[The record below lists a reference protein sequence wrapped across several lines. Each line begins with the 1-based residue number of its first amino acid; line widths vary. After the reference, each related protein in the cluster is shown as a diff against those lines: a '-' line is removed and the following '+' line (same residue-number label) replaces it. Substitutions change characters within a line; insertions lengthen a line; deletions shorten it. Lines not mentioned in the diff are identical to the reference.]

1 MSVNISEFG
10 SLNDGRIIHK
20 YTIQNKNNVS
30 ASVITYGATLTE
42 IWAPDKNGVFKDI
55 LVGFDDIA
63 GFVERTDYQGV
74 IVGPYANRIGNA
86 SFSIDGTQYN
96 LVANEKET
104 TCLHSNGEFN
114 TAVWSAEIVDDSC
127 VAFSYISPDGLNGFP
142 GNMKVCVKY
151 SLNDENELKL
161 EYSAVSDK
169 KTVIN
174 LTNHAYFN
182 LGGYDSGTILNH
194 RITLN
199 ADKYTPVDN
208 FSIPTGE
215 IADVKNTPFDLRNA
229 NRIGELIDADCDQLN
244 YTGGYDHNFCING
257 YDGSVI
263 KAAVVTDPESG
274 RTLEVHTD
282 LPGVQFYAGNFL
294 KGVIGKS
301 GVPMVKRS
309 GFCLETQFYPDTPNH
324 KNFPQCTFDSGETF
338 NSITIFKISVNK

>member
-1 MSVNISEFG
+1 MSVKVSEFG
-10 SLNDGRIIHK
+10 LLNDGRIIHK
-20 YTIQNKNNVS
+20 YTLQNKNNVTV
-30 ASVITYGATLTE
+30 SVITYGATLTE
-42 IWAPDKNGVFKDI
+42 IWSPDKDGVFKDI
-55 LVGFDDIA
+55 LVGFDDIE

-86 SFSIDGTQYN
+86 TFTIDGTKYN
-96 LVANEKET
+96 LVANEKEI

-114 TAVWSAEIVDDSC
+114 TAVWNAEIVDDSC
-127 VAFSYISPDGLNGFP
+127 VAFSYLSPDGMNGFP
-142 GNMKVCVKY
+142 GNLEVCVRY

-182 LGGYDSGTILNH
+182 LGGYDSGSILNH

-199 ADKYTPVDN
+199 ASKFTPVDG

-215 IADVKNTPFDLRNA
+215 IADVENTPFDLRNA
-229 NRIGELIDADCDQLN
+229 NRIGKLIDADCDQLN
-244 YTGGYDHNFCING
+244 YTGGYDHNFCIDG

-263 KAAVVTDPESG
+263 KAAEVTDPESG
-274 RTLEVHTD
+274 RMLEVLTD

-301 GVPMVKRS
+301 GVPMIKRS

-324 KNFPQCTFDSGETF
+324 RNFPQCTFDAGEIFKST
-338 NSITIFKISVNK
+338 TIFRFSAK